1 MKYENKVFTP
11 IHNSFMTVLKSMGVG
26 MQFRMKERLAY
37 NFSRRKDMEPYKV
50 KINFNLEK
58 NLIERRN
65 IATDV
70 LTMGRW
76 IVGI

>member
-1 MKYENKVFTP
+1 
-11 IHNSFMTVLKSMGVG
+11 MTVLKSMGVG

-65 IATDV
+65 ITATDV
-70 LTMGRW
+70 LTKGRW

>member
-1 MKYENKVFTP
+1 
-11 IHNSFMTVLKSMGVG
+11 
-26 MQFRMKERLAY
+26 
-37 NFSRRKDMEPYKV
+37 MEPYKV

-65 IATDV
+65 ITATDV
-70 LTMGRW
+70 LTKGRW

>member
-1 MKYENKVFTP
+1 
-11 IHNSFMTVLKSMGVG
+11 MTVLKSMRVG

-50 KINFNLEK
+50 KINFNLEN

-70 LTMGRW
+70 LTKGRW

>member
-1 MKYENKVFTP
+1 
-11 IHNSFMTVLKSMGVG
+11 MTVLKSMGVG

-70 LTMGRW
+70 LTKGRW